1 MLGLPLK
8 CFHNSSEWKAFQGL
22 SSHNNGFGITLQLT
36 IISTTILFL
45 NNSWNL
51 IQPGMYSQNIKKIEG
66 FQQVLSL
73 VSWRDLT
80 SDLHNCLVFTMPVNY
95 LVRLSQREN
104 NWRSYLQQNCS
115 PGQSSQC
122 PGRSSDRPEGGGWCQ
137 SASQSAARCHNYI
150 LAHPAII
157 VLLSGQAQH
166 PTTVVCWSSIPHPS
180 HGSSGYLQCFV
191 LVCKARAADSE
202 GELL

>member
-36 IISTTILFL
+36 IIWTTILFL
-45 NNSWNL
+45 NNSWYL
-51 IQPGMYSQNIKKIEG
+51 IQPGMYCQPRYQENKRFSASWYW
-66 FQQVLSL
+66 VCL

-80 SDLHNCLVFTMPVNY
+80 GDLHNCLVFTMPVNY

-137 SASQSAARCHNYI
+137 SASSQQ
-150 LAHPAII
+150 PGVII
-157 VLLSGQAQH
+157 
-166 PTTVVCWSSIPHPS
+166 TSSHIPP
-180 HGSSGYLQCFV
+180 
-191 LVCKARAADSE
+191 
-202 GELL
+202 